1 MLWRNDAI
9 AAQTIRKRDMVFAA
23 VGTMAFSVVLGVI
36 LILIGQLPH
45 DFDSFWRHFTGFGG
59 LFFLSPLL
67 SWYGL
72 IVGGTC
78 FFFAVRK
85 GFGGWLSTLLCGM
98 ALTGPLYY
106 PFFSQDV
113 HPVIIICF
121 GGTTAIIFWALVKTR
136 CRSSLI
142 PPPLTRKAT

>member
-85 GFGGWLSTLLCGM
+85 GFGGWLSTLLFGM
-98 ALTGPLYY
+98 FSAALLYV
-106 PFFSQDV
+106 PFFSHDV
-113 HPVIIICF
+113 HPIIIVLY
-121 GGTTAIIFWALVKTR
+121 GGATALSFWLIVKANSKGGLI
-136 CRSSLI
+136 RSQSH
-142 PPPLTRKAT
+142 

>member
-1 MLWRNDAI
+1 
-9 AAQTIRKRDMVFAA
+9 MVFAA
-23 VGTMAFSVVLGVI
+23 VGTMAFNVVLGVI

-45 DFDSFWRHFTGFGG
+45 DFDSFWRYLMGFGA
-59 LFFLSPLL
+59 LFFISPLL

-85 GFGGWLSTLLCGM
+85 GFGGWLSTLLFGM

-106 PFFSQDV
+106 TFFPQGI
-113 HPVIIICF
+113 HPLIIVCF
-121 GGTTAIIFWALVKTR
+121 GGTTALIFWAFVKTS

-142 PPPLTRKAT
+142 PPPLTGKVT